1 MSNIFHVLA
10 DTSVLIDYVRRLH
23 KDQTLMHKLFEGS
36 MPVVAAVTEFEF
48 CIGRNAQNTRLISSM
63 MTQLPVIPMDSDV
76 AHLAIEIH
84 RTLKQKNALIG
95 VNDIFIAATAI
106 RFEIPIATLNRKH
119 FSRVETDFGVQLL
132 SE

>member
-1 MSNIFHVLA
+1 MNNFFHVLA
-10 DTSVLIDYVRRLH
+10 DTSVLIDYMRRLQ
-23 KDQTLMHKLFEGS
+23 KDQTLMHTLFERS

-48 CIGRNAQNTRLISSM
+48 CIGRNAQNTRLMSSM
-63 MTQLPVIPMDSDV
+63 MAKIPVIPMDTTIAKIAIDV
-76 AHLAIEIH
+76 H

-95 VNDIFIAATAI
+95 TNDIFIAATAL

-119 FSRVETDFGVQLL
+119 FSRLEADFGVHLL